1 MTTDWSKWEAP
12 NEGDVRS
19 PCPMINALAN
29 HHVLPHDGK
38 GITKEM
44 AVNALVSAI
53 NLDKGVCNVFASGA
67 LMTNPDSD
75 AHSFD
80 LSHLSKHGV
89 IEHDVSL
96 TRNDIALGSN
106 TTFNKEIWDD
116 VLKSYGDRTITDFH
130 SASKARYDRVIAS
143 KKAHEAA
150 GKQYQY
156 GIKEFILSY
165 GETALLLGL
174 LGDPKDGKIPI
185 QYIKTLVE
193 EERLPYEEGWRPSPR
208 PITQSDMNH
217 LILSLVTANDKKA
230 EEASEVGMGTI
241 HAATTAVTSLMPHF
255 CTII

>member
-1 MTTDWSKWEAP
+1 
-12 NEGDVRS
+12 
-19 PCPMINALAN
+19 MINALAN

-44 AVNALVSAI
+44 AVNALISSI
-53 NLDKGVCNVFASGA
+53 NLDKGICNVFAAGA
-67 LMTNPDSD
+67 LTTNPNAG
-75 AHSFD
+75 AHAFD
-80 LSHLSKHGV
+80 LNHLSKHGT

-106 TTFNKEIWDD
+106 TTFDKEIWAG
-116 VLKSYGDRTITDFH
+116 VLKSYGDATITDFH

-150 GKQYQY
+150 GKEYQY

-185 QYIKTLVE
+185 QYLKTLVE
-193 EERLPYEEGWRPSPR
+193 EERLPYKEGWRPSVK

-217 LILSLVTANDKKA
+217 LILSLVKANDKKA
-230 EEASEVGMGTI
+230 EEAHEVGLGTI
-241 HAATTAVTSLMPHF
+241 HAVTAAVSSLMPNF
-255 CTII
+255 CTIM

>member
-1 MTTDWSKWEAP
+1 MTTTDWSKWEAP
-12 NEGDVRS
+12 KEGDVRS

-38 GITKEM
+38 AITKEM

-53 NLDKGVCNVFASGA
+53 NLDKGICNVFAAGA
-67 LMTNPDSD
+67 LTTNPDAA

-80 LSHLSKHGV
+80 LNHLSKHGT

-106 TTFNKEIWDD
+106 TTFDKEIWAT
-116 VLKSYGDRTITDFH
+116 VLKSYGDSTTTDFH

-150 GKQYQY
+150 GKPYQY

-174 LGDPKDGKIPI
+174 LGDPKNGKIPI
-185 QYIKTLVE
+185 QYLRTLV
-193 EERLPYEEGWRPSPR
+193 GK
-208 PITQSDMNH
+208 Q
-217 LILSLVTANDKKA
+217 ILFLTYLRRTDRS
-230 EEASEVGMGTI
+230 
-241 HAATTAVTSLMPHF
+241 
-255 CTII
+255 